1 MIPKEDSVSESAGW
15 DDYFARV
22 RTLNRNEVE
31 SEVLEYKR
39 VAEQYLRSEVTDEVL
54 SSKENWIYAA
64 RKHLGP
70 LGFWMRVEALAKWWD
85 DEPERASA
93 ALRGLWAPYDGSP
106 DGLPPRDEVI
116 ARIRIFSN
124 QLPAVDKNLRRPEG
138 RMGLISALLIRISAE
153 HYPPFGVEMFRK
165 AYDITDYP
173 KPPKDA
179 DEATLYRHALEFLDK
194 FVEEARAR
202 RLEWPRNLLEAQS
215 VVYMLR

>member
-1 MIPKEDSVSESAGW
+1 MIPKENSVSEAGW

-31 SEVLEYKR
+31 SKVLEYKR

-54 SSKENWIYAA
+54 SSKENWINAA

-70 LGFWMRVEALAKWWD
+70 LGDWRRVIALAEWWD

-106 DGLPPRDEVI
+106 EGLPPRDEVI
-116 ARIRIFSN
+116 TRIRTFAK
-124 QLPAVDKNLRRPEG
+124 QLPRVKNLSGAGE

-179 DEATLYRHALEFLDK
+179 DEATLYKHALEFLDK

-202 RLEWPRNLLEAQS
+202 RLEWPCSILEAQS